1 MAAELPPE
9 ILTEILSRLPVI
21 SLLRFRSTSKSFKSL
36 IDSNKFINLH
46 LRNSPNQS
54 LILRFKFDIY
64 QIKID
69 DDFSDPDTSML
80 LFPHNHP
87 FTGNSTNIDPFK
99 GNNTIT
105 LIGSCNGLLAMSH
118 GVIAFTHPNAP
129 NEITIWNP
137 NTRKHR
143 IIPFL
148 PLPIPNILQSDNPNR
163 GCLCVHG
170 FGFDSVSG
178 DYKLLRISNLLDL
191 QNPFYDPHVRLFSLK
206 TNSWKVIPNLPYSLY
221 YALTMGVFV
230 ENSSSLHWV
239 ATRKVQLFQPD
250 LILAFN
256 LTLETFNEVPLPD
269 EIEEEVNSKSFK
281 IRVAALG
288 GCLCMIVDYKDTK
301 IDVWVMKEYGC
312 RESWCKLFTVVK
324 SSFDL
329 PLQSLR
335 LLGYSSDRKKVLLR
349 VDVENLFWYD
359 LESKQVSY
367 VQEILNLD
375 DTMICVGS
383 LVPPYFPVDNR
394 RKQENPT
401 SESEKRDDFLS
412 GGFKLRL

>member
-1 MAAELPPE
+1 MAAELPPD
-9 ILTEILSRLPVI
+9 ILSEILSRLPVK
-21 SLLRFRSTSKSFKSL
+21 SLLRFRSTSKSLKSL
-36 IDSNKFINLH
+36 IDSHKFINLH
-46 LRNSPNQS
+46 LRNSPNRS
-54 LILRFKFDIY
+54 LVLQFKFDIY
-64 QIKID
+64 QIQIND
-69 DDFSDPDTSML
+69 AFSDPNISMI
-80 LFPHNHP
+80 LFPLNHP
-87 FTGNSTNIDPFK
+87 FTGNSNSIDPTL
-99 GNNTIT
+99 NSTIT

-118 GVIAFTHPNAP
+118 GVMAFTHPNAP

-148 PLPIPNILQSDNPNR
+148 PLPIPNILQSDNINR
-163 GCLCVHG
+163 VCLCVHG

-178 DYKLLRISNLLDL
+178 DYKLLRISHLIDP
-191 QNPFYDPHVRLFSLK
+191 QNPFYDPQVRLFCLK
-206 TNSWKVIPNLPYSLY
+206 TNSWKIIPNLPY
-221 YALTMGVFV
+221 ALCYTITMGVFV

-239 ATRKVQLFQPD
+239 ATRKIQPFQSD

-269 EIEEEVNSKSFK
+269 EVGEEVNSNSFD
-281 IRVAALG
+281 ICVAVLG
-288 GCLCMIVDYKDTK
+288 GCLCMTVDYKDTK

-312 RESWCKLFTVVK
+312 RDSWCKLFTVVK

-335 LLGYSSDRKKVLLR
+335 LLGYSSDGKKVLLR

-359 LESKQVSY
+359 LERKQVSY
-367 VQEILNLD
+367 FQEILNLE

-401 SESEKRDDFLS
+401 SESEKRYFLL
-412 GGFKLRL
+412 FN

>member
-21 SLLRFRSTSKSFKSL
+21 SLLRFRSTSKSLKFL

-46 LRNSPNQS
+46 LRNSPNRS
-54 LILRFKFDIY
+54 LILQIKFDIY
-64 QIKID
+64 QLEID
-69 DDFSDPDTSML
+69 DDFSHPNIPRL
-80 LFPHNHP
+80 LLPHNHP
-87 FTGNSTNIDPFK
+87 FTSNSEV
-99 GNNTIT
+99 NNTIT
-105 LIGSCNGLLAMSH
+105 LIGSCNGLLAVSH
-118 GVIAFTHPNAP
+118 GVISFTHPNAP
-129 NEITIWNP
+129 NEIAIWNP
-137 NTRKHR
+137 STGKHR

-148 PLPIPNILQSDNPNR
+148 PLPIPNILQSENPNR

-170 FGFDSVSG
+170 FGFDQITG
-178 DYKLLRISNLLDL
+178 DYKLLRISHLLDL

-206 TNSWKVIPNLPYSLY
+206 TNSWKIIPNLPYALY
-221 YALTMGVFV
+221 YNLTMGVFV

-239 ATRKVQLFQPD
+239 ASRKIQPFQSD

-269 EIEEEVNSKSFK
+269 EIGEEVNSKSFK
-281 IRVAALG
+281 IRVAVLG
-288 GCLCMIVDYKDTK
+288 GCLCMTVDYKDTK

-312 RESWCKLFTVVK
+312 RDSWCKFFTLVK
-324 SSFDL
+324 SCFDDL
-329 PLQSLR
+329 PVESLR
-335 LLGYSSDRKKVLLR
+335 LLGYSFDGKKVLLR

-367 VQEILNLD
+367 FQDVDGLN

-383 LVPPYFPVDNR
+383 LIPPYFPVDNR
-394 RKQENPT
+394 RKLENPS
-401 SESEKRDDFLS
+401 SESEKRYFLL
-412 GGFKLRL
+412 FN